1 MTLGAQDIIAAQAT
15 PPGIGGVGIIRVSG
29 INLEPIVKGI
39 LGITSLKPRYA
50 HFGDFLDKDGHLID
64 QGIALYFK
72 TPHSFTGEDV
82 LEFQGH
88 GGPIVMD
95 RLLRR
100 VLELGARMAN
110 PGEFSERAFLNGKI
124 DLIQA
129 EAICDLINAHSELA
143 AKSAVRSLQGD
154 FSKTIQQLVDA
165 LIHLRMYIE
174 AAIDFPDEEVDFL
187 PSDRIGGQIEALLER
202 LLAIKKMAKQGAVL
216 QSGVN
221 IVIAGPPNSGKSSL
235 LNQLS
240 QQNVAIVTHI
250 PGTTRDLLKQQIQI
264 DGLCLQVMDTAG
276 IRDETHDPIELEGIH
291 RARAVIKEADHVLLV
306 LDVTQASDWQLW
318 IKEIPVGTR
327 MTLVLNKMDLASE
340 KISIEE
346 EYPVVYISAMTGEGI
361 ETLKLHIKQSVG
373 LSNVPENQFI
383 ARRRHLEAL
392 NKAESHLL
400 QALVCLRQAAYE
412 LIAEELKQ
420 AQEALSEITGE
431 FGSDDLLGKIFSSFC
446 IGK

>member
-1 MTLGAQDIIAAQAT
+1 MTIAQDIIAAQAT
-15 PPGIGGVGIIRVSG
+15 PPGMGGVGIIRVSG
-29 INLEPIVKGI
+29 FSLEPILQGV
-39 LGITSLKPRYA
+39 LGTSALKPRYA
-50 HFGDFLDKDGHLID
+50 HFGDFLDEHGGLID

-82 LEFQGH
+82 LELQGH
-88 GGPIVMD
+88 GGPVVMD

-100 VLELGARMAN
+100 VLQLGARMAN

-124 DLIQA
+124 DLVQA
-129 EAICDLINAHSELA
+129 EAICDLINAQSELA

-154 FSKTIQQLVDA
+154 FSKTIQQLVDE
-165 LIHLRMYIE
+165 LIQLRMYIE

-187 PSDRIGGQIEALLER
+187 PQDQIGFQIKGLLGRLLE
-202 LLAIKKMAKQGAVL
+202 IQKMAKQGAVL
-216 QSGVN
+216 QNGVSV
-221 IVIAGPPNSGKSSL
+221 VIAGPPNSGKSSL

-276 IRDETHDPIELEGIH
+276 IREETQDPVEQEGIL
-291 RARAVIKEADHVLLV
+291 RARAVIKDADHVLLV
-306 LDVTQASDWQLW
+306 MDVTQADGWKSW
-318 IKEIPVGTR
+318 IKEIPEGVR
-327 MTLVLNKMDLASE
+327 VTLVLNKTDLTSKKME
-340 KISIEE
+340 IEGRS
-346 EYPVVYISAMTGEGI
+346 VIYISAKTGEGI
-361 ETLKLHIKQSVG
+361 ERLKQHIKQSVG
-373 LSNVPENQFI
+373 LDNVPENQFI

-392 NKAESHLL
+392 NRGENHLL
-400 QALVCLRQAAYE
+400 RSLICLKQGAFE